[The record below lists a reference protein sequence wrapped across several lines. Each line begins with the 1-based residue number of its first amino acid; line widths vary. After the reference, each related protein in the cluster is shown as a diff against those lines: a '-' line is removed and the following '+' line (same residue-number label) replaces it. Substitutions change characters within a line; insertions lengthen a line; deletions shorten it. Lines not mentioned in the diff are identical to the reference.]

1 MVCKTRPYS
10 TWYYE
15 TSYPKNPERRE
26 IPAMFELSDLKKTR
40 VYQDAFAE
48 GKAEAQAE
56 AKQREKVVML
66 RMLNLGIATED
77 IATSF
82 DLPIAEVTAIIAQ
95 AQLQEQF
102 KAQLQAQFQAQIKQR
117 EKAAI
122 LRMFNVGLIT
132 EQIALFL
139 DLPIAE
145 VAEIVTQSQQEQAE
159 QN

>member
-1 MVCKTRPYS
+1 MLGKTRPHS
-10 TWYYE
+10 TGHYD

-26 IPAMFELSDLKKTR
+26 IAAMFDLSDLKKTR
-40 VYQDAFAE
+40 VYQDVFAE

-66 RMLNLGIATED
+66 RMFNLGLATED

-95 AQLQEQF
+95 AQLQEQLQ
-102 KAQLQAQFQAQIKQR
+102 AQLQAQFQAEIKQR

>member
-1 MVCKTRPYS
+1 
-10 TWYYE
+10 
-15 TSYPKNPERRE
+15 
-26 IPAMFELSDLKKTR
+26 MFELSDLKKTR

-48 GKAEAQAE
+48 GKAESQ
-56 AKQREKVVML
+56 
-66 RMLNLGIATED
+66 
-77 IATSF
+77 
-82 DLPIAEVTAIIAQ
+82 AEVTAIIAQ

-122 LRMFNVGLIT
+122 LRMFNVGLIA

-145 VAEIVTQSQQEQAE
+145 VAEIVTQSQEEQAE